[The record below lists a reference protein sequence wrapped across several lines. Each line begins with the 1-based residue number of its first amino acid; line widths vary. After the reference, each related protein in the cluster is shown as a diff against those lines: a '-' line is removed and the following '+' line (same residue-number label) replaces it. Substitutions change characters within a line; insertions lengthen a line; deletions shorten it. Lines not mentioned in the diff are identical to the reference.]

1 MNKIFLMIAITSM
14 VLFSAC
20 GGEGAATD
28 SSASEESAAPA
39 AAPVSKVAEIE
50 LAGGDDMKFDQTE
63 LRVKA
68 GQKVE
73 LTLIHVGKLPK
84 EAMGHNFVLLQQGV
98 DLNAFAA
105 SAMTAIETD
114 YVPEGDGDKV
124 IAYTKLLGGGE
135 STSIT
140 FDAPAPGTYDFL
152 CSFPGH
158 NALMRGKFIVE

>member
-28 SSASEESAAPA
+28 SSASEESTA

-68 GQKVE
+68 GQQVE

-84 EAMGHNFVLLQQGV
+84 EAMGHNFVLLQAGV
-98 DLNAFAA
+98 DVNAFAA
-105 SAMTAIETD
+105 AAMTAIETG
-114 YVPEGDGDKV
+114 YVPEGGGEQV

-140 FDAPAPGTYDFL
+140 FDAPAAGTYDFL